1 MWVKVCGIRDTAM
14 ATALAGLPEADRPDA
29 VGLNFFSGSRRC
41 VDLRTA
47 ESIVAVLGK
56 SGESGESGKSSKSI
70 EAVGLFVDAPLDQVV
85 SRQRELQLG
94 TLQLHGDETPEYVA
108 ELQQACGGVRLLRAI
123 RVGDSGLG
131 EWGSYLQRCT
141 ELGVEFDGCLV
152 DARVE
157 GQFGGTGESPPW
169 SLLASDYRG
178 EVWPPLLLA
187 GGLRPDN
194 VGRAIGEVSPAG
206 VDTAGGVENE
216 DGEMDLE
223 AVVQFVRNARAAAGQ
238 SRGETDG

>member
-14 ATALAGLPEADRPDA
+14 ATALAGLPESDRPDA

-41 VDLRTA
+41 VDPNTA
-47 ESIVAVLGK
+47 GSIVAELG
-56 SGESGESGKSSKSI
+56 ESI
-70 EAVGLFVDAPLDQVV
+70 EAAGLFVDAPLEQVL
-85 SRQRELQLG
+85 RCQNELQLG
-94 TLQLHGDETPEYVA
+94 MLQLHGNETPEYVA
-108 ELQQACGGVRLLRAI
+108 QLQQACGGVRLVRAI

-131 EWGSYLQRCT
+131 ELDNYLQSCS
-141 ELGVEFDGCLV
+141 ELGVELAGCLV

-157 GQFGGTGESPPW
+157 GQFGGTGVSPPW

-178 EVWPPLLLA
+178 DEWPPLLLA

-206 VDTAGGVENE
+206 VDAAGGVENE

-223 AVVQFVRNARAAAGQ
+223 AVVQFVRTARAAVGQ
-238 SRGETDG
+238 SGGETDG

>member
-41 VDLRTA
+41 VDLKTA
-47 ESIVAVLGK
+47 EAIVAVLSE
-56 SGESGESGKSSKSI
+56 SGESGESI
-70 EAVGLFVDAPLDQVV
+70 EAVGLFVDAPLDQVL

-94 TLQLHGDETPEYVA
+94 ALQLHGDETPQYVA

-131 EWGSYLQRCT
+131 EWENYLQRCT

-169 SLLASDYRG
+169 SLLASDYRS
-178 EVWPPLLLA
+178 ETWPPLLLA